1 MYKLLKNFTDTEPT
15 SVIRLSDGLQIV
27 LNTDGSDYQAYL
39 EWLAEGSVPEPA
51 DEP

>member
-27 LNTDGSDYQAYL
+27 LKTDSSEYSEYL
-39 EWLAEGSVPEPA
+39 KWLAQGNTPEPA
-51 DEP
+51 DE